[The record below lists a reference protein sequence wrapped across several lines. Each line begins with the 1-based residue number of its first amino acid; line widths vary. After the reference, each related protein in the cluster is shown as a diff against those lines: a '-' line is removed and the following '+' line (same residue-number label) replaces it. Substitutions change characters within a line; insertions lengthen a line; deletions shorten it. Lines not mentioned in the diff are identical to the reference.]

1 MLTISILKFSRT
13 RSIASFAAQPNTRNI
28 ITPHNT
34 YYITWGS
41 HSSGDIIDTTI
52 MAEPVEVDFSKKR
65 STHAKVVHNDDGSW
79 TVTYN

>member
-52 MAEPVEVDFSKKR
+52 MAEPVEVDFNKKR

-79 TVTYN
+79 IVTYN